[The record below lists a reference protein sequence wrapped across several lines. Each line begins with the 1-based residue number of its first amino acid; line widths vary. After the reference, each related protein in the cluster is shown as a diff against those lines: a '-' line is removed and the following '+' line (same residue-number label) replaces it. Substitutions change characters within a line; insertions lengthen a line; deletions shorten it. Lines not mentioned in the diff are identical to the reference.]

1 MRRAVRRAPEDWEVL
16 HRFLPPGWREKARE
30 LGAVR
35 RARKLDAEKL
45 LRVLLLHLADGC
57 SLRETAVRAKVGKLA
72 DVSDVALL
80 KRLRHAG
87 EWLRWLAEGLM
98 RGCVLQRPEGVFG
111 KLRVRLI
118 DATTVAE
125 PGSTGSTWRIH
136 YAVELPAL
144 RCDEVQV
151 TGVEAGET
159 FRRFAVQP
167 KDVFMGDRGYA
178 QPQGIA
184 HVVGAGGDVLVRMNL
199 TNVPF
204 LDGRGQP
211 FDLLAHLRGLRGAA
225 VGDWDVW
232 VCGPEG
238 KRIAGRLC
246 AVRKSK
252 EAAEKA
258 QGRLLREARK
268 KKRRVRPETL
278 EAAEYVFVFTTLA
291 RSVLD
296 SFQVLEA
303 YRGRWQIELAF
314 KRLKSL
320 LALGHLMK
328 KDPEGARAW
337 IHGKLVVAFLIETLI
352 LAGERFFPW
361 GYPLS
366 SSLGEAPLCLEGD

>member
-1 MRRAVRRAPEDWEVL
+1 M
-16 HRFLPPGWREKARE
+16 
-30 LGAVR
+30 R

-98 RGCVLQRPEGVFG
+98 RGCVLQRPEGIFG

-118 DATTVAE
+118 DATTVEE

-144 RCDEVQV
+144 RCDEVHV

-184 HVVGAGGDVLVRMNL
+184 HVVGAGGDVLVRLNL
-199 TNVPF
+199 TNVPL

-211 FDLLAHLRGLRGAA
+211 WDLLAHLRGLRAAA

-232 VCGPEG
+232 VCGPDG

-246 AVRKSK
+246 AVRKSQ

-258 QGRLLREARK
+258 QRRLLREARK

-278 EAAEYVFVFTTLA
+278 EAAQYVFVFTTLA
-291 RSVLD
+291 RNVLGSV
-296 SFQVLEA
+296 QVLEA

-366 SSLGEAPLCLEGD
+366 SSLGEAPLCLEGN